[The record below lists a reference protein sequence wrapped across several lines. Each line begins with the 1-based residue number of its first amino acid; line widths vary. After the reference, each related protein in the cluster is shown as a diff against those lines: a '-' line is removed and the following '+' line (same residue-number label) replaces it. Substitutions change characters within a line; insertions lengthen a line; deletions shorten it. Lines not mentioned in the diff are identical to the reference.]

1 MFTVFYLD
9 DNGRKHLTIINSMAE
24 LNFIKDRFE
33 RVNYEPIKK

>member
-1 MFTVFYLD
+1 MFAVFYLD